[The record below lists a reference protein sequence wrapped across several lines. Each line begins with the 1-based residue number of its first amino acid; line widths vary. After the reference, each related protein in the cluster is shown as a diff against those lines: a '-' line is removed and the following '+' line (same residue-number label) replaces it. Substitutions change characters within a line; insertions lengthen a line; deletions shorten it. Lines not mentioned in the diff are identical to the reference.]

1 MSKETE
7 KTSTHCRICGR
18 RLTVRVSVER
28 EIGPVCWGRLKRGE
42 VDAKFEADQEAMED
56 RLRGEDE
63 AIAEAEAREQEERAR
78 EEEQER
84 EHWAT
89 GPEGEPE
96 T

>member
-42 VDAKFEADQEAMED
+42 ISME
-56 RLRGEDE
+56 
-63 AIAEAEAREQEERAR
+63 
-78 EEEQER
+78 
-84 EHWAT
+84 
-89 GPEGEPE
+89 EGRK
-96 T
+96 